1 MAIHEDKDLFSES
14 PVTDEKEILETAFGN
29 ETERNTNV
37 DEALSQPSQEKPSPG
52 TRIIYEAPD
61 KNNRRDYTGFS
72 VEKFQSESP
81 FVSQNSNKE
90 KNENTRTG
98 GQAFEQKLR
107 EKNAYPQKRPVPKAV
122 AEEKID
128 EKEILRRRYIEYK
141 KSGNLPKAEDVAI
154 DDIDSM
160 EVEEIYVDP
169 PAKKKK
175 PGAGEIVRRC
185 VLAVSLVAMVIS
197 IGVLLNQ
204 YIQYKENQ
212 QLTEDLNSL
221 IITDAPTTEK
231 NNKPED
237 DEPATEE
244 STTRPLTVE
253 EQWALLK
260 SENPDVVFPAGIQL
274 KYAKFYAIN
283 QDFVGYISI
292 DELGVGLPVL
302 QSEEKEYYLR
312 RNIYKKNSKY
322 GCPFVPTENDMVSL
336 DRNTVIYGHNM
347 SDGSV
352 FAPLNKYK
360 SLSGFKSA
368 PIIQFDTIYG
378 TYKWKIIAAFLT
390 NADKEDDDGYVF
402 PYNFTKLQSDADFM
416 KYIELLKERS
426 LYDTG
431 VDVISSDKIL
441 TLSTCAYDF
450 DSARFVVVARMVRPG
465 ESAEVDTSMAKEN
478 ENPHYPQAWYGKKK
492 KDKKKNPYRDAEKWY
507 YYGE

>member
-1 MAIHEDKDLFSES
+1 MEIHENKDLFSDTPE
-14 PVTDEKEILETAFGN
+14 EKKEISDMIFGGN
-29 ETERNTNV
+29 ATGNTDAEDV
-37 DEALSQPSQEKPSPG
+37 PVQSVREDKPSPG
-52 TRIIYEAPD
+52 TRVIYEAPE
-61 KNNRRDYTGFS
+61 KGNKREYTGFTT
-72 VEKFQSESP
+72 EMYQPESP
-81 FVSQNSNKE
+81 LVSQNDNKE
-90 KNENTRTG
+90 RNENAHTG

-107 EKNAYPQKRPVPKAV
+107 ERNAYPKKRPAPEVSV
-122 AEEKID
+122 EEKID
-128 EKEILRRRYIEYK
+128 EKELLRRRYNEYI

-160 EVEEIYVDP
+160 DIEEIYVDP

-175 PGAGEIVRRC
+175 PGTGEIVRRC
-185 VLAVSLVAMVIS
+185 VLAVSLVAIVIS
-197 IGVLLNQ
+197 VGVLLHQ

-231 NNKPED
+231 DNTPD

-244 STTRPLTVE
+244 STTKPLTVE

-260 SENPDVVFPAGIQL
+260 SENPKVVFPAGIQL

-322 GCPFVPTENDMVSL
+322 GCPFVPTENDMEVL

-347 SDGSV
+347 SDGSI

-360 SLSGFKSA
+360 TLAGFKKA
-368 PIIQFDTIYG
+368 PVIQFDTIYG
-378 TYKWKIIAAFLT
+378 TYKWKIIAAFIT
-390 NADKEDDDGYVF
+390 NADKEDDNGYVF

-441 TLSTCAYDF
+441 TLSTCAYNF

-465 ESAEVDTSMAKEN
+465 ESPEVDTSMAKEN
-478 ENPHYPQAWYGKKK
+478 EKPHYPQAWYGKKK
-492 KDKKKNPYRDAEKWY
+492 KDKKKNPYRNAEKWY